1 MNTSKRSL
9 LVFFALAAAATAC
22 RAGDERPAA
31 SGESDPA
38 SDEASLVARGKH
50 LVDVG
55 GCHDC
60 HTPVKMGPNGPEPD
74 LARALSGHPSQL
86 VMPPAPALPEGPWV
100 AVVGA
105 TMTAWNGPWGTTFT
119 ANLTPD
125 RETGLGTWTAADFIA
140 TARTGR
146 RMGKGRPILPPMP
159 IQVLNKYT
167 DEELTAMFAYLKSLR
182 PMRNQVPT
190 PIEPAAPKAAAAPA
204 PDGAAVAGR

>member
-9 LVFFALAAAATAC
+9 LVFFALAALATGC
-22 RAGDERPAA
+22 RAGDERQAGAA
-31 SGESDPA
+31 SETA

-74 LARALSGHPSQL
+74 VARALSGHPSQL

-125 RETGLGTWTAADFIA
+125 RDTGLGTWTTADFIA

-146 RMGKGRPILPPMP
+146 RMGKGRPIMPPMP
-159 IQVLNKYT
+159 IPVLNKYT
-167 DEELTAMFAYLKSLR
+167 DEELTAMFAYLKSLQ
-182 PMRNQVPT
+182 PIRNQVPS
-190 PIEPAAPKAAAAPA
+190 PIEPAAARAAAAPA
-204 PDGAAVAGR
+204 PDKDAMAGR

>member
-1 MNTSKRSL
+1 MNTRERSI
-9 LVFFALAAAATAC
+9 LVFFALALAPAC
-22 RAGDERPAA
+22 RASDERPAA
-31 SGESDPA
+31 SDPA
-38 SDEASLVARGKH
+38 SDQDSLVARGKH

-74 LARALSGHPSQL
+74 VANALSGHPSAL

-125 RETGLGTWTAADFIA
+125 PETGLGTWTAADFIA

-146 RMGKGRPILPPMP
+146 RMGKGRPIMPPMP
-159 IQVLNKYT
+159 IQVMNKYT
-167 DEELTAMFAYLKSLR
+167 DHELTAMFAYLKSL
-182 PMRNQVPT
+182 PPIRNQVPA

-204 PDGAAVAGR
+204 DSDAVAGR